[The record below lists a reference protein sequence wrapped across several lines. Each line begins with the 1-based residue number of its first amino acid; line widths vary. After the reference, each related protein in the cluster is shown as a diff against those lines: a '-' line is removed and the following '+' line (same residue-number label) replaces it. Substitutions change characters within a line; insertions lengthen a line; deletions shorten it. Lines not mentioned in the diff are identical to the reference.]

1 MEIALLQ
8 KTGLRI
14 KGKTATFVINPH
26 DVAGANAAL
35 VLDDSVDPAS
45 TEESVVLNGPGEYEI
60 GGVKIS
66 GTRGDKG
73 VLYSLAIDG
82 MDVLIGKIETL
93 SAMQHKLKE
102 HNIVISLCNEP
113 ANASFLTSLAINVVL
128 FYGDKAAETAQGF
141 EKDNLQTMSKYT
153 TAAGKLPAEVE
164 TILLA

>member
-14 KGKTATFVINPH
+14 KGKTATFLVNPQE
-26 DVAGANAAL
+26 AGGANAGL
-35 VLDDSVDPAS
+35 VLDDSVDPTS
-45 TEESVVLNGPGEYEI
+45 SDETVILNGPGEYEI

-73 VLYSLAIDG
+73 VLYSMNIDG
-82 MDVLIGKIETL
+82 IDVLVGKIETL

-102 HNIVISLCNEP
+102 HNIVISLCTEP
-113 ANASFLTSLAINVVL
+113 ASASFLTSLAVNVVV
-128 FYGDKAAETAQGF
+128 FYGTTAAETAQGF
-141 EKDNLQTMSKYT
+141 EKDNLQTMNKYT